1 MSSGVPSVQA
11 PTFAALLWP
20 ARDSGAAAAL
30 RAVALVL
37 AGSALLALSAKI
49 QVPLPLVSISLQSL
63 VVLLIGAFYG
73 ARLGAAT
80 VLLYL
85 AEGALGLPV
94 FQNTPPAVP
103 GPLYFLGP
111 TGGFLV
117 GFVAAAAVTGA
128 LAERGWDRSFTSA
141 LLLMALGHL
150 VLFAFGL
157 AWLSVL
163 FGPAKAW
170 AVGAAPFLW
179 ATLLKTAL
187 AAALVRAAWTAVR
200 RREIADRG

>member
-1 MSSGVPSVQA
+1 MSSGAPFLQPSV
-11 PTFAALLWP
+11 PTLAASLWP
-20 ARDSGAAAAL
+20 ARDDVRGAAFRAA
-30 RAVALVL
+30 VL
-37 AGSALLALSAKI
+37 MLLGSALLAVSAKI

-63 VVLLIGAFYG
+63 VVLLIGAAFG
-73 ARLGAAT
+73 AKLGAAT

-111 TGGFLV
+111 TGGFLA
-117 GFVAAAAVTGA
+117 GFVAAAAVTGF
-128 LAERGWDRSFTSA
+128 LSERGWNRS
-141 LLLMALGHL
+141 LVRIVLMMAIGHA
-150 VLFAFGL
+150 VIFIFGL

-163 FGPAKAW
+163 MGAAKAW
-170 AVGAAPFLW
+170 TVGAAPFLW

-187 AAALVRAAWTAVR
+187 AAALMRAAWATIPR
-200 RREIADRG
+200 

>member
-1 MSSGVPSVQA
+1 MSSGVPATA
-11 PTFAALLWP
+11 PTFASLLWP
-20 ARDSGAAAAL
+20 ARDNRAAVAARAAAL
-30 RAVALVL
+30 AIL
-37 AGSALLALSAKI
+37 GSALLAVSAKI

-63 VVLLIGAFYG
+63 VVLLIGAAYG
-73 ARLGAAT
+73 AKLGTAT

-117 GFVAAAAVTGA
+117 GFVAAAAVTGF
-128 LAERGWDRSFTSA
+128 LAERGWDRSLVRVVA
-141 LLLMALGHL
+141 MMAIGHV
-150 VLFAFGL
+150 VLFAPGL

-170 AVGAAPFLW
+170 AVGAAPFIW
-179 ATLLKTAL
+179 ATVLKTAL
-187 AAALVRAAWTAVR
+187 AAALMRAAWTIAR
-200 RREIADRG
+200 R